1 MSSPDPAAVT
11 DAMAGKDTALSPPS
25 DAVMAAAAEA
35 ATLDWNDHE
44 AVLTNRLN
52 MFRILAGSAH
62 PYDEVS
68 RRALFDREIRRANNF
83 ASSQNH
89 GLVVG
94 LTERW
99 VDRLVEESWLP
110 VLETVDAANDDFI
123 RTTDDRHVARV
134 QKFWEKVRDN
144 GFVYSAPYEGPY
156 CVGCE
161 EFKLPGDLVD
171 GTGEYEGQQVC
182 QVHSRPVEHLR
193 EDNWFFQLSAFA
205 DRLIEHYEAHPEAV
219 RPQSAYNEVMAFLK
233 QGLVDISMSRS
244 SVDWGIPLP
253 WDDTQVVYVWFD
265 ALLNYA
271 TATGYGSEAGTDDAA
286 RYATTWPAN
295 VHLVGKDI
303 LRFHAVYWP
312 AMLLAAGEPLP
323 SQVFAHG
330 WLLVGGEK
338 MSKSKLTGIAPEDI
352 IDHFGSD
359 AFRYYFMRAINFG
372 QDGSFSW
379 EDMSARYTSEL
390 ANGLGNL
397 ASRSTA
403 MVGKYRDGVL
413 PEPGPLTAAEDAVV
427 ERLASATTNAD
438 AAMDELDFST
448 AIGEIRSVVEL
459 VNQYVTE
466 VEPWVLAK
474 DDANAQ
480 RLDTVLY
487 TMCEVL
493 RAVAVLYNAV
503 MPKAMASLWSQ
514 LGAGEALGALAA
526 QRIADAG
533 RWGQLP
539 PGSTITKGDALFPRL
554 PDEPTEA

>member
-1 MSSPDPAAVT
+1 MSALEDESLLGEKAYYVT
-11 DAMAGKDTALSPPS
+11 TPIYYVNDAPHIGHAYTTTAGDVLTRWHRQRGEKVWYLTGVDEHGTK
-25 DAVMAAAAEA
+25 VQRAAEA
-35 ATLDWNDHE
+35 GGVTPQA
-44 AVLTNRLN
+44 
-52 MFRILAGSAH
+52 
-62 PYDEVS
+62 
-68 RRALFDREIRRANNF
+68 
-83 ASSQNH
+83 
-89 GLVVG
+89 
-94 LTERW
+94 W

-123 RTTDDRHVARV
+123 RTTDERHVARV

-182 QVHSRPVEHLR
+182 PVHSRPVEQLR
-193 EDNWFFQLSAFA
+193 EDNSFFQLSAFA

-219 RPQSAYNEVMAFLK
+219 RPQSAYNEVMAFLRA
-233 QGLVDISMSRS
+233 GLVDISMSRS

-323 SQVFAHG
+323 AQVFAHG

-359 AFRYYFMRAINFG
+359 AFRYYFMRAIGFG

-403 MVGKYRDGVL
+403 MVGKYRDGAL

-448 AIGEIRSVVEL
+448 AIAEIRGVVEL

-474 DDANAQ
+474 DDANAE

-554 PDEPTEA
+554 PDEPMEA